1 MKFYKEYNR
10 FVSRLFNV
18 LYYAVGVLLMGLLV
32 FSLINVAARLI
43 GVPISWLD
51 ELQRYIMIWMAFISG
66 AVLVNNKGHLLV
78 DCVDLFPRKW
88 RNVMYLVGEIL
99 CLAFIIYLIFP
110 CIEIVQ
116 KNMISKSS
124 ALRIS
129 MGFVYLC
136 MPISCVLSVLAQ
148 VNLILGRLF
157 GEKAAENGTEPAA
170 VEQVE

>member
-1 MKFYKEYNR
+1 MKFYNGYNR
-10 FVSRLFNV
+10 FVSKLFDV
-18 LYYAVGVLLMGLLV
+18 LYYAVGVLLMGLLA
-32 FSLINVAARLI
+32 FSLINVATRLI

-51 ELQRYIMIWMAFISG
+51 EVQRYIMIWMAFISG
-66 AVLVNNKGHLLV
+66 AVLVNRKGHLLV
-78 DCVDLFPRKW
+78 DCVDMFPKKW
-88 RNVMYLVGEIL
+88 KNVMYLIGEFL
-99 CLAFIIYLIFP
+99 CLVFIVYLIFP

-129 MGFVYLC
+129 MGLVYLC

-157 GEKAAENGTEPAA
+157 GEKAAENSSETTATKHA
-170 VEQVE
+170 D